1 VRKSI
6 LFSVSGVVLLVAAAG
21 AVRLVARP
29 SLQQLPANLDTT
41 LYFAGT
47 ADLLDA
53 SAMQTGDL
61 AAAFRHNVPITAQ
74 EHVRVISTHGRTA
87 VVTDE
92 TSLAGGDGTKLA
104 TSSHTWAVD
113 RKTLDAAPAP
123 AGSAAQP
130 HEGLVVGFPLSPKPA
145 DYPYWDSLTQTRA
158 TASYQRTERHGGR
171 RTYVYTVH
179 ASGALKDTALVA
191 GLPMA
196 LPKAV
201 LLGLAGTL
209 PATVRDGLT
218 ASAALLPDQLPLSY
232 AATGDSTY
240 WVDTETGYVVDVG
253 QKQTVVASIP
263 LGATSIPL
271 PSVFAVDM
279 RFTPKSVDATSRDA
293 ATAERGLFLIGV
305 GVPLGLLALAV
316 LLALLGLW
324 LAVRRAARPAAQ
336 RTASAPA
343 AAAPTAVGASEDG

>member
-6 LFSVSGVVLLVAAAG
+6 LFSVSGAVLLVIAAG
-21 AVRLVARP
+21 AVRLVAGP

-53 SAMQTGDL
+53 SAMRTGNL
-61 AAAFRHNVPITAQ
+61 AAAFRSKVPVTAQ

-92 TSLAGGDGTKLA
+92 TSLAGADRTKLA

-113 RKTLDAAPAP
+113 RKTLDDAPVP

-130 HEGLVVGFPLSPKPA
+130 HDGLVVGFPLSPKPH

-191 GLPMA
+191 GLPTA
-196 LPKAV
+196 LPKAA
-201 LLGLAGTL
+201 LLSLAGTL
-209 PATVRDGLT
+209 PAAERDGLA

-240 WVDTETGYVVDVG
+240 WVDTETGYVLDVS

-263 LGATSIPL
+263 LGTASVPL

-279 RFTPKSVDATSRDA
+279 HFTPKSVDATSRDA
-293 ATAERGLFLIGV
+293 AAAERGLFLIGV
-305 GVPLGLLALAV
+305 GIPAGLLVLAV
-316 LLALLGLW
+316 LLVLLGVW
-324 LAVRRAARPAAQ
+324 LAVRRRDRPADQ
-336 RTASAPA
+336 SAATEPA
-343 AAAPTAVGASEDG
+343 GAPTAVGASDEG

>member
-1 VRKSI
+1 MRKSI
-6 LFSVSGVVLLVAAAG
+6 LYSMSGVVLLLAAAG
-21 AVRLVARP
+21 AVRFAVRP

-41 LYFAGT
+41 LHFAGT

-61 AAAFRHNVPITAQ
+61 AAAFRSKVPVTAQ

-87 VVTDE
+87 VVGDD
-92 TSLAGGDGTKLA
+92 TSLAGADGTKLA
-104 TSSHTWAVD
+104 TSTHTWAVD

-130 HEGLVVGFPLSPKPA
+130 HEGLVVGFPLSPKPHS
-145 DYPYWDSLTQTRA
+145 YPYWDSLTQTRA
-158 TASYQRTERHGGR
+158 TANYQRTERHGGR
-171 RTYVYTVH
+171 QTYVYTVH

-191 GLPMA
+191 GLPTT

-209 PATVRDGLT
+209 PAAVRDGLV
-218 ASAALLPDQLPLSY
+218 ASAPLLPDQLPLSY

-240 WVDTETGYVVDVG
+240 WVDTATGYVIDVK
-253 QKQTVVASIP
+253 QSQTVVASIP
-263 LGATSIPL
+263 LGTASVPL

-279 RFTPKSVDATSRDA
+279 HFTPESIDATGRDA
-293 ATAERGLFLIGV
+293 STAERGLFLIGTA
-305 GVPLGLLALAV
+305 VPAALLALAV
-316 LLALLGLW
+316 LLVLLGLW
-324 LAVRRAARPAAQ
+324 LAARRTGRPAAGPTVS
-336 RTASAPA
+336 TAE
-343 AAAPTAVGASEDG
+343 PTAVGASDEG

>member
-6 LFSVSGVVLLVAAAG
+6 LFSVCGVVLLVAAAG
-21 AVRLVARP
+21 AVRFAVRP
-29 SLQQLPANLDTT
+29 SLQQLPAHLDTT
-41 LYFAGT
+41 LHFAGT
-47 ADLLDA
+47 ANLLDA
-53 SAMQTGDL
+53 SAMQTGNL
-61 AAAFRHNVPITAQ
+61 AAAFRNNVPVTAQ

-92 TSLAGGDGTKLA
+92 TSLAGADGTKLA

-113 RKTLDAAPAP
+113 RKSLDAAPAP

-130 HEGLVVGFPLSPKPA
+130 HEGLVVGFPLSPKPH

-191 GLPMA
+191 GLPTA
-196 LPKAV
+196 LPKTV

-209 PATVRDGLT
+209 PAAVRDGLA
-218 ASAALLPDQLPLSY
+218 ASAAVLPDQLPLSY

-240 WVDTETGYVVDVG
+240 RVDTETGYVIDVN
-253 QKQTVVASIP
+253 QKQSVVASIP
-263 LGATSIPL
+263 LGTASIPL

-279 RFTPKSVDATSRDA
+279 HFTPASVEATSRDA
-293 ATAERGLFLIGV
+293 ATAERGLFLIGT
-305 GVPLGLLALAV
+305 GVPAALLALAV
-316 LLALLGLW
+316 LLVLLSLW
-324 LAVRRAARPAAQ
+324 LAVRRWARPAGQ
-336 RTASAPA
+336 PVETEPD
-343 AAAPTAVGASEDG
+343 AAPTAVGASEDG